1 MGGSSAPAQPST
13 TTQIQD
19 IPAWEQSYVTDL
31 LGQAQTEAAQPYQQF
46 PGPQIAGFTDD
57 QNQSFSN
64 VEGQTATNQANQAA
78 ALGQVGAGTNTANNI
93 YGSGAGD
100 INAATSYNPLNA
112 VAPYLGAASQ
122 YNSAAAAQPGLNQ
135 SAAYNAASAGAAS
148 PLGISQYMSPYT
160 NSVVGGIQNEANENW
175 NQNIMPGVNNE
186 FIGAGQGVGSGRNAQ
201 VLGQAAGNFQTGLSA
216 NVANA
221 LQSGYT
227 TAGNQAATEAG
238 ILGQSANTALSGAN
252 SAANAQ
258 TGQITNLLNQ
268 ANTAG
273 TGTQQE
279 AANLNTAGVNLGNLA
294 STQASQQLNAGTA
307 LGALGAQDAATNLQ
321 QNQALNAVGLQQQQQ
336 NQTNLNTAQTNFENQ
351 VQYPEQQTQF
361 LNQIIRGLPAPSAS
375 TSAGEVT
382 APTTSPLQTLGGAG
396 LAGLSINANSN
407 GTGATVAKRGGLIKG
422 KKRGG
427 IIKGYAEGGNVG
439 TYGDDEED
447 SVSPLTMANMANMAN
462 MESMSGGDDS
472 ASASPLAAPSDN
484 VGTYTSDSAS
494 PLDMTSSA
502 DNSSTASASD
512 EESGHDDTEQASITP
527 EQEEN
532 EDNQTSSDTSAPT
545 NPLDISKK
553 TAPQGFTPQMMQ
565 QQQLLALA
573 RGMLTP
579 NIGGQVATGFGQ
591 GLGYMQDVTDK
602 GNKLLAQQ
610 NNLQY
615 QRQQDAAKLALEREK
630 VDQGK
635 YSIVPDQMGG
645 FMKLNS
651 KTGQAEPLEGA
662 GGSLG
667 GGKTAVDDKGNP
679 LTGDAFLKTLDPN
692 MANIVKGY
700 ANGSTQYPGSFSAMK
715 PMWVSNILPKVL
727 QYDPSANG
735 QRFQNVQKF
744 DTGQQGNQIRSLNT
758 SIAHIDTAQQLA
770 DALNTGDIKQV
781 NRISNLW
788 KSETGQEAP
797 TNFNTAKQIVANE
810 VMKAIS
816 TSGAGGV
823 ADRTELQKQF
833 DAAGS
838 PAQLKGALTT
848 AQKLLVGQA
857 SSYKN
862 QYEDSTG
869 RQDFLTRKL
878 SPRTQ
883 AIYNRYSPDSSGEAP
898 AAGDPVAARRAAL
911 QAALAAKQ
919 GGQ

>member
-1 MGGSSAPAQPST
+1 MGGSSAPAEPST
-13 TTQIQD
+13 TTQVQD
-19 IPAWEQSYVTDL
+19 IPAWEQGYVTDL

-46 PGPQIAGFTDD
+46 PGPQVAGFTDD
-57 QNQSFSN
+57 QNQSFAN
-64 VEGQTATNQANQAA
+64 VEGQTAANQANQAA

-100 INAATSYNPLNA
+100 INAATSYNPLAA

-135 SAAYNAASAGAAS
+135 ASAYNAASAGAAS
-148 PLGISQYMSPYT
+148 PLGIQQYMSPYT

-175 NQNIMPGVNNE
+175 NQNIMPGINNE

-252 SAANAQ
+252 AASNAQ

-307 LGALGAQDAATNLQ
+307 LGALGAQDASTNLQ

-361 LNQIIRGLPAPSAS
+361 LNQIIRGLPAPTAS

-439 TYGDDEED
+439 TFSDDEED
-447 SVSPLTMANMANMAN
+447 SISPLTMENLSAD
-462 MESMSGGDDS
+462 DDS
-472 ASASPLAAPSDN
+472 ASASPLGMPSDN
-484 VGTYTSDSAS
+484 VGTYTSDPSDDEAGQADAPTS
-494 PLDMTSSA
+494 PL
-502 DNSSTASASD
+502 
-512 EESGHDDTEQASITP
+512 HDDAEQASITP

-532 EDNQTSSDTSAPT
+532 EDNQTSGDTSAPT
-545 NPLDISKK
+545 NPLDTSKE
-553 TAPQGFTPQMMQ
+553 TVPQGITPQMMQ

-579 NIGGQVATGFGQ
+579 NIGGQVGTAFGQ
-591 GLGYMQDVTDK
+591 GLGYLQDTTEK
-602 GNKLLAQQ
+602 YQGMMAQQ
-610 NNLQY
+610 NALNY
-615 QRQQDAAKLALEREK
+615 QRQQDAKKIAIEQQKADALTQNADTTKAYKANGPAGNKIVSVIGEDGKPTFMSAKDA
-630 VDQGK
+630 
-635 YSIVPDQMGG
+635 M
-645 FMKLNS
+645 
-651 KTGQAEPLEGA
+651 
-662 GGSLG
+662 
-667 GGKTAVDDKGNP
+667 DKGLSPTAGYNNTTSR
-679 LTGDAFLKTLDPN
+679 LTPEAIDKAADA
-692 MANIVKGY
+692 I
-700 ANGSTQYPGSFSAMK
+700 ANGSKMSDLGMGFGQAADKQAILNRVAAKYPNLQVTDAQTQLLGDRAAARTIGTTGGKIEMASQSLDSMIPLAKAASEQIDRTQYPTINA
-715 PMWVSNILPKVL
+715 I
-727 QYDPSANG
+727 
-735 QRFQNVQKF
+735 QNAVKK
-744 DTGQQGNQIRSLNT
+744 G
-758 SIAHIDTAQQLA
+758 
-770 DALNTGDIKQV
+770 TGDPNIIK
-781 NRISNLW
+781 
-788 KSETGQEAP
+788 
-797 TNFNTAKQIVANE
+797 FNTYLQAVINDQAALMVR
-810 VMKAIS
+810 
-816 TSGAGGV
+816 SGASTDAARAKANDMANTAFSKGQIN
-823 ADRTELQKQF
+823 AYF
-833 DAAGS
+833 DAAQKEIGAQRSAIKNAGS
-838 PAQLKGALTT
+838 AFRTGA
-848 AQKLLVGQA
+848 
-857 SSYKN
+857 
-862 QYEDSTG
+862 
-869 RQDFLTRKL
+869 
-878 SPRTQ
+878 
-883 AIYNRYSPDSSGEAP
+883 AP
-898 AAGDPVAARRAAL
+898 AADDSVAAKRAQVKAL
-911 QAALAAKQ
+911 MAAQQ